1 MIQPEGFIDLR
12 APTGDRATEDSVW
25 PSFTD
30 IMTVIVMIFLMALV
44 VILIRNVD
52 LVRQLKQTIAL
63 EQESAVQS
71 DTLALRIATLGDE
84 IAGLQLQL
92 GETDARRRQAESTA
106 TEREQKIGAL
116 LGNIAAL
123 EKVRERL
130 ANENAGLI
138 SSRDT
143 MQGELLSME
152 EQQQALEVLGQEL
165 KVEVAELA
173 LQRDTLA
180 EEKIGLTADNTS
192 LRQQLEQSVLA
203 GQQLADTVETIGA
216 EREQYR
222 AESAA
227 LGEKNLTL
235 EQKLAELVSLK
246 ALLEQRIEALDD
258 EKIALQGERSVLT
271 ERNAG
276 LNRKLSALTQFQVQL
291 ESQVNNLAA
300 ALVKLEEDKA
310 RLLEENR
317 STTSWLA
324 TLLELKQS
332 LEKDQAT
339 LKVRL
344 AGAEADRTELKASR
358 LALEQ
363 EVTALIEH
371 RLTLEQEKAALVD
384 QTIAL
389 EGKMLEQ
396 AGNLRAEI
404 KTLMVVKS
412 RLEQEKINLDRQIET
427 LAQNQTVAAQVQQQL
442 AEDLTGSQER
452 YRLTKTELD
461 YLVAK
466 HADEISAFEKEKALL
481 IENLRAF
488 ELLKGQ
494 YGDLEVAYNRL
505 VRPARNMVGR
515 HVVKVRYWKE
525 NGRFHYSLQ
534 EPEQV
539 VETEVSED
547 ELHEHLSELKAA
559 HPGNLFTHVIFPRGK
574 DITHEEAYLF
584 ERSIVTRYDYYLSD

>member
-1 MIQPEGFIDLR
+1 MIQPEGFVDLR

-30 IMTVIVMIFLMALV
+30 IMTVIVMIFLMALG

-130 ANENAGLI
+130 ATENAGLI

-180 EEKIGLTADNTS
+180 EEKIGITAANTS

-235 EQKLAELVSLK
+235 EQKLAELVSL
-246 ALLEQRIEALDD
+246 
-258 EKIALQGERSVLT
+258 
-271 ERNAG
+271 
-276 LNRKLSALTQFQVQL
+276 
-291 ESQVNNLAA
+291 
-300 ALVKLEEDKA
+300 
-310 RLLEENR
+310 
-317 STTSWLA
+317 
-324 TLLELKQS
+324 
-332 LEKDQAT
+332 
-339 LKVRL
+339 
-344 AGAEADRTELKASR
+344 
-358 LALEQ
+358 
-363 EVTALIEH
+363 
-371 RLTLEQEKAALVD
+371 
-384 QTIAL
+384 
-389 EGKMLEQ
+389 
-396 AGNLRAEI
+396 
-404 KTLMVVKS
+404 
-412 RLEQEKINLDRQIET
+412 
-427 LAQNQTVAAQVQQQL
+427 
-442 AEDLTGSQER
+442 
-452 YRLTKTELD
+452 
-461 YLVAK
+461 
-466 HADEISAFEKEKALL
+466 
-481 IENLRAF
+481 
-488 ELLKGQ
+488 
-494 YGDLEVAYNRL
+494 
-505 VRPARNMVGR
+505 
-515 HVVKVRYWKE
+515 
-525 NGRFHYSLQ
+525 
-534 EPEQV
+534 
-539 VETEVSED
+539 
-547 ELHEHLSELKAA
+547 
-559 HPGNLFTHVIFPRGK
+559 
-574 DITHEEAYLF
+574 
-584 ERSIVTRYDYYLSD
+584 

>member
-1 MIQPEGFIDLR
+1 MIQPEGFVDLR
-12 APTGDRATEDSVW
+12 PPTGNGATEDSVW

-52 LVRQLKQTIAL
+52 LVRQLRQTIAL

-71 DTLALRIATLGDE
+71 DTLALHIATLGDE
-84 IAGLQLQL
+84 IAGLQLRL
-92 GETDARRRQAESTA
+92 GETDARRLQAESTA
-106 TEREQKIGAL
+106 VERQQKISAL
-116 LGNIAAL
+116 LGNIVAL

-130 ANENAGLI
+130 VRENAGLV
-138 SSRDT
+138 SSQDAL
-143 MQGELLSME
+143 QGELLSME
-152 EQQQALEVLGQEL
+152 EQQEILETLGQEL
-165 KVEVAELA
+165 KIEVAVLA
-173 LQRDTLA
+173 LQRDTLV
-180 EEKIGLTADNTS
+180 EEKIGLTENNTS
-192 LRQQLEQSVLA
+192 LRQQLEHSAVERR
-203 GQQLADTVETIGA
+203 QLADTVETIGA

-222 AESAA
+222 AQSAA

-235 EQKLAELVSLK
+235 EQQLADLVSLK
-246 ALLEQRIEALDD
+246 ALLEQRIESLGD
-258 EKIALQGERSVLT
+258 EKVALQGERSALT

-291 ESQVNNLAA
+291 ESQVSNLASA
-300 ALVKLEEDKA
+300 VTKLEEDKA

-317 STTSWLA
+317 DTTAWLA

-332 LEKDQAT
+332 LESGQAT
-339 LKVRL
+339 LKTRL
-344 AGAEADRTELKASR
+344 TEAETDRTELQASR
-358 LALEQ
+358 LALER

-371 RLTLEQEKAALVD
+371 RLTLEQKKTTLVD
-384 QTIAL
+384 RTIVL
-389 EGKMLEQ
+389 ESEMLEQ
-396 AGNLRAEI
+396 ARNLRAEI
-404 KTLMVVKS
+404 KTLVLVKS
-412 RLEQEKINLDRQIET
+412 RLEQEKTNLDRQINT
-427 LAQNQTVAAQVQQQL
+427 LAQQQAVAAQAQQQL
-442 AEDLTGSQER
+442 TEDLAGSQER

-466 HADEISAFEKEKALL
+466 HADEILAFEKEKALL
-481 IENLRAF
+481 VENLHAF
-488 ELLKGQ
+488 ELLRGQ

-525 NGRFHYSLQ
+525 SDRFHYSLQ

-547 ELHEHLSELKAA
+547 ELHQRLRALKAA
-559 HPGNLFTHVIFPRGK
+559 YPGNLYTHVLFPGGK
-574 DITHEEAYLF
+574 DISHEEAYLF
-584 ERSIVTRYDYYLSD
+584 ERAIVSRYDYYESD

>member
-1 MIQPEGFIDLR
+1 MIQPEGFVDLR
-12 APTGDRATEDSVW
+12 APTGNRATEDSVW

-123 EKVRERL
+123 EKIRERL

-291 ESQVNNLAA
+291 ESQVNDLAA
-300 ALVKLEEDKA
+300 TLVKLEEDKA

-371 RLTLEQEKAALVD
+371 RLTLEQEK
-384 QTIAL
+384 
-389 EGKMLEQ
+389 
-396 AGNLRAEI
+396 
-404 KTLMVVKS
+404 
-412 RLEQEKINLDRQIET
+412 INLDRQIET
-427 LAQNQTVAAQVQQQL
+427 LVQNQTVAAQVQQQL
-442 AEDLTGSQER
+442 AEDLSGSQER

>member
-180 EEKIGLTADNTS
+180 LS
-192 LRQQLEQSVLA
+192 L
-203 GQQLADTVETIGA
+203 IH
-216 EREQYR
+216 
-222 AESAA
+222 
-227 LGEKNLTL
+227 
-235 EQKLAELVSLK
+235 
-246 ALLEQRIEALDD
+246 I
-258 EKIALQGERSVLT
+258 
-271 ERNAG
+271 
-276 LNRKLSALTQFQVQL
+276 
-291 ESQVNNLAA
+291 
-300 ALVKLEEDKA
+300 
-310 RLLEENR
+310 
-317 STTSWLA
+317 
-324 TLLELKQS
+324 
-332 LEKDQAT
+332 
-339 LKVRL
+339 
-344 AGAEADRTELKASR
+344 
-358 LALEQ
+358 
-363 EVTALIEH
+363 
-371 RLTLEQEKAALVD
+371 
-384 QTIAL
+384 
-389 EGKMLEQ
+389 
-396 AGNLRAEI
+396 
-404 KTLMVVKS
+404 
-412 RLEQEKINLDRQIET
+412 
-427 LAQNQTVAAQVQQQL
+427 
-442 AEDLTGSQER
+442 
-452 YRLTKTELD
+452 
-461 YLVAK
+461 
-466 HADEISAFEKEKALL
+466 
-481 IENLRAF
+481 
-488 ELLKGQ
+488 
-494 YGDLEVAYNRL
+494 
-505 VRPARNMVGR
+505 
-515 HVVKVRYWKE
+515 
-525 NGRFHYSLQ
+525 
-534 EPEQV
+534 
-539 VETEVSED
+539 
-547 ELHEHLSELKAA
+547 
-559 HPGNLFTHVIFPRGK
+559 
-574 DITHEEAYLF
+574 
-584 ERSIVTRYDYYLSD
+584 

>member
-1 MIQPEGFIDLR
+1 VIQPEGFVDLR
-12 APTGDRATEDSVW
+12 APTGNRATEDSVW

-291 ESQVNNLAA
+291 ESQVNDLAA
-300 ALVKLEEDKA
+300 TLVKLEEDKA

-371 RLTLEQEKAALVD
+371 RLTLEQEK
-384 QTIAL
+384 
-389 EGKMLEQ
+389 
-396 AGNLRAEI
+396 
-404 KTLMVVKS
+404 
-412 RLEQEKINLDRQIET
+412 INLDRQIET

-488 ELLKGQ
+488 DLLKGQ